1 MIASLKGTVAA
12 IMADSA
18 VIEVGGVGFTVQASA
33 RTLGQLGEVGNPVSL
48 RTHLQMRED
57 SLTLFGFA
65 TGEEQQAF
73 KLLTA
78 VQGVGGRVALAIL
91 SVMSAQDLATAIA
104 SEDKRAVT
112 RADGVGPKLAQR
124 IVSEMKDKI
133 PQLVG
138 SAMTP
143 VAAVAASGAGSKAA
157 AASTVQPAAKKPD
170 NTVVADAISALA
182 NLGYDRSDAHRAAL
196 KAAQELG
203 EGASLDDLIRAGLK
217 ALSLA

>member
-1 MIASLKGTVAA
+1 MIASLNGQVAA
-12 IMADSA
+12 IFADSA
-18 VIEVGGVGFTVQASA
+18 VIEVGGVGFTVQASS
-33 RTLGQLGEVGNPVSL
+33 RTLGLLGGVGNAVRIL
-48 RTHLQMRED
+48 THMQVRED
-57 SLTLFGFA
+57 AITLFGFA
-65 TGEEQQAF
+65 TAEEQQAF
-73 KLLTA
+73 KLLTN

-91 SVMSAQDLATAIA
+91 SVMSANDLATAIA

-138 SAMTP
+138 SATTP
-143 VAAVAASGAGSKAA
+143 VAVAAVNGGAKPAVTPA
-157 AASTVQPAAKKPD
+157 PVASTNAGGNALVPD
-170 NTVVADAISALA
+170 VVSALA

-203 EGASLDDLIRAGLK
+203 EDASIDALIRGGLK
-217 ALSLA
+217 ELAPS

>member
-33 RTLGQLGEVGNPVSL
+33 RTLGLLGGVGNPVSL
-48 RTHLQMRED
+48 LTHLQMRED
-57 SLTLFGFA
+57 AVTLFGFA

-143 VAAVAASGAGSKAA
+143 IASAAVTGASAKASA
-157 AASTVQPAAKKPD
+157 TTAVQPVAESSD
-170 NTVVADAISALA
+170 NMAVADAVSALA

-217 ALSLA
+217 ALAPA

>member
-1 MIASLKGTVAA
+1 MIASLNGQVAA
-12 IMADSA
+12 IFADSA
-18 VIEVGGVGFTVQASA
+18 VIEVGGVGFTVQTSS
-33 RTLGQLGEVGNPVSL
+33 RTLGLLGGVGNAVRIL
-48 RTHLQMRED
+48 THMQVRED
-57 SLTLFGFA
+57 AITLFGFA
-65 TGEEQQAF
+65 TAEEQQAF
-73 KLLTA
+73 KLLTN

-91 SVMSAQDLATAIA
+91 SVMSANDLATAIA

-138 SAMTP
+138 SATTP
-143 VAAVAASGAGSKAA
+143 VAVAAVNGSAKPAA
-157 AASTVQPAAKKPD
+157 APAPVAPANAGGNALVPD
-170 NTVVADAISALA
+170 VVSALA

-203 EGASLDDLIRAGLK
+203 EDASIDALIRGGLK
-217 ALSLA
+217 ELAPS

>member
-1 MIASLKGTVAA
+1 MIASLKGVVSA

-18 VIEVGGVGFTVQASA
+18 VIEVGGVGFTVQASS
-33 RTLGQLGEVGNPVSL
+33 RTLGLLGGVGDPVSVL
-48 RTHLQMRED
+48 THLQMRED
-57 SLTLFGFA
+57 AVTLFGFA
-65 TGEEQQAF
+65 TAEEQQAF

-91 SVMSAQDLATAIA
+91 SVMTAQDLATAIA
-104 SEDKRAVT
+104 AEDKRAIS

-124 IVSEMKDKI
+124 IASEMKDKI

-143 VAAVAASGAGSKAA
+143 AA
-157 AASTVQPAAKKPD
+157 AAAVTGAKATIAPTPAVLSDTPSSTPSA
-170 NTVVADAISALA
+170 VADAVSALS

-203 EGASLDDLIRAGLK
+203 DGASLDDLIKAGLK
-217 ALSLA
+217 ALAPA

>member
-1 MIASLKGTVAA
+1 MIASLNGQVAA
-12 IMADSA
+12 IFADSA
-18 VIEVGGVGFTVQASA
+18 VIEVGGVGFTVQASS
-33 RTLGQLGEVGNPVSL
+33 RTLGLLGGVGNAVRIL
-48 RTHLQMRED
+48 THMQVRED
-57 SLTLFGFA
+57 AITLFGFA
-65 TGEEQQAF
+65 TAEEQQAF
-73 KLLTA
+73 KLLTN

-91 SVMSAQDLATAIA
+91 SVMSANDLATAIA

-138 SAMTP
+138 SATTP
-143 VAAVAASGAGSKAA
+143 VAVAAVNGGAK
-157 AASTVQPAAKKPD
+157 PAVTPAPVAPANAGGNALVPD
-170 NTVVADAISALA
+170 VVSALA

-203 EGASLDDLIRAGLK
+203 EDASIDALIRGGLK
-217 ALSLA
+217 ELAPS

>member
-1 MIASLKGTVAA
+1 MIASLNGQVAA
-12 IMADSA
+12 IFADSA
-18 VIEVGGVGFTVQASA
+18 VIEVGGVGFTVQASS
-33 RTLGQLGEVGNPVSL
+33 RTLGLLGSVGNAVRIL
-48 RTHLQMRED
+48 THMQVRED
-57 SLTLFGFA
+57 AITLFGFA
-65 TGEEQQAF
+65 TAEEQQAF
-73 KLLTA
+73 KLLTN

-91 SVMSAQDLATAIA
+91 SVMSANDLATAIA

-138 SAMTP
+138 SATTP
-143 VAAVAASGAGSKAA
+143 VAVAAVNGAAKPAA
-157 AASTVQPAAKKPD
+157 APAPVASANAGGNALVPD
-170 NTVVADAISALA
+170 VVSALA

-203 EGASLDDLIRAGLK
+203 EDASIDALIRGGLK
-217 ALSLA
+217 ELAPS

>member
-1 MIASLKGTVAA
+1 MIASLNGQVAA
-12 IMADSA
+12 IFADSA
-18 VIEVGGVGFTVQASA
+18 VIEVGGVGFTVQASS
-33 RTLGQLGEVGNPVSL
+33 RTLGLLGGVGNAVRIL
-48 RTHLQMRED
+48 THMQVRED
-57 SLTLFGFA
+57 AITLFGFA
-65 TGEEQQAF
+65 TAEEQQAF
-73 KLLTA
+73 KLLTN

-91 SVMSAQDLATAIA
+91 SVMSANDLATAIA

-138 SAMTP
+138 SATTP
-143 VAAVAASGAGSKAA
+143 VAVAAVNGSAKPAA
-157 AASTVQPAAKKPD
+157 APAPAASANTGGNALVPD
-170 NTVVADAISALA
+170 VVSALA

-203 EGASLDDLIRAGLK
+203 EDASIDALIRGGLK
-217 ALSLA
+217 ELAPS